1 MSHIVQQTLRK
12 LKEHNVRITPQRQAV
27 LEFMIGTHMHPT
39 ADDVYKALAGRFP
52 NMSVATIYNN
62 LRLFTSLGIIEEM
75 AYGDASSHFDFA
87 QTKHYHAICGN
98 CGKVVDVFYPEL
110 DDVEVIAENL
120 TGFMVTGHR
129 MEVHGICPECQAK
142 LANN

>member
-1 MSHIVQQTLRK
+1 M
-12 LKEHNVRITPQRQAV
+12 
-27 LEFMIGTHMHPT
+27 F
-39 ADDVYKALAGRFP
+39 
-52 NMSVATIYNN
+52 
-62 LRLFTSLGIIEEM
+62 
-75 AYGDASSHFDFA
+75 
-87 QTKHYHAICGN
+87 
-98 CGKVVDVFYPEL
+98 FYPEL